1 MVSESNSRISFG
13 NDGSTTDAV
22 LKTISTMLLHSDRCE
37 AYHNGKLM
45 EMMRNAVDDVSDNI
59 IRLKT
64 EEYRVKYLVQVKS
77 LHKSLFNLFSIC
89 GANIW
94 PDGELGLTGRG
105 FITVGLVFHPD
116 ERDNEYSWGTWS
128 VNS

>member
-1 MVSESNSRISFG
+1 MVSESNSHITFG
-13 NDGSTTDAV
+13 NDGTTTDAV
-22 LKTISTMLLHSDRCE
+22 LKMLSTMLLHADRCE
-37 AYHNGKLM
+37 AYHTGKIQ
-45 EMMRNAVDDVSDNI
+45 EMMYNSVDDNVV
-59 IRLKT
+59 RLKI
-64 EEYRVKYLVQVKS
+64 EEYRIKYIQQMQS
-77 LHKSLFNLFSIC
+77 LNKGLFNLFSIC